1 MQFTNTSH
9 ANISH
14 DYTPTPQI
22 DYTRTLQ
29 VDRTCT
35 SQVDRTCVP
44 EINHNHSAQID
55 PTSHIFSPKM

>member
-1 MQFTNTSH
+1 
-9 ANISH
+9 
-14 DYTPTPQI
+14 
-22 DYTRTLQ
+22 LQ